1 MDEKT
6 RRARE
11 LDAPE
16 TIAAELEKLRVL
28 KDRELGVSLE
38 YDRDGAIGTCPTS
51 KSRKVLGRGVLR
63 GGPGVFEGSADA
75 GTEARS
81 QTSSAEGA
89 RR

>member
-28 KDRELGVSLE
+28 KDHELGVSLE
-38 YDRDGAIGTCPTS
+38 YDRDGGYWYVPN
-51 KSRKVLGRGVLR
+51 V
-63 GGPGVFEGSADA
+63 E
-75 GTEARS
+75 E
-81 QTSSAEGA
+81 
-89 RR
+89 